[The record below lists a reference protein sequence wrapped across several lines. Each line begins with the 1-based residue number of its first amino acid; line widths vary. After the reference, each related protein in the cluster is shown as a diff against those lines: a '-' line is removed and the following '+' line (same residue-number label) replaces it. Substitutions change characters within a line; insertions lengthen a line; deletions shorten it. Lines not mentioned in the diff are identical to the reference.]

1 VGRIDRFA
9 LSLARPLPLSLA
21 LRLGELEGRALQRA
35 GRRGPST
42 GEVADLFG
50 LAPAEASGVAA
61 ALSGSSTR
69 TRNLWAKTR
78 DCPGPAR
85 GLVEVVVDGDGP
97 VGSGPAVFVGA
108 PWGPHPGSVSV
119 LVERADMRF
128 ILNLAPSRAQRWGVV
143 LLRPGQA
150 PGASAVALKAAVDHL
165 GDGGAVALALR
176 AAPPR
181 SGVECSFFG
190 RRLMVARGAAALAR
204 RSGAPLVPVTCSW
217 VPGRRP
223 LEVRFHRPLL
233 AAAGI
238 GNLQLADTEVM
249 QRLLAVFEATVRST
263 PERGDRR
270 LVALAAPAR
279 R

>member
-1 VGRIDRFA
+1 VGRIDRFT

-42 GEVADLFG
+42 GDVADLFG
-50 LAPAEASGVAA
+50 LAPTEASGVAA
-61 ALSGSSTR
+61 ALSGSSAR

-78 DCPGPAR
+78 DSPVPAR
-85 GLVEVVVDGDGP
+85 SLVEVVVDGDAP

-108 PWGPHPGSVSV
+108 PWGPLAGAASV
-119 LVERADMRF
+119 LVERADIRF
-128 ILNLAPSRAQRWGVV
+128 MLNLAPSQAQQWGMA
-143 LLRPGQA
+143 LLRPGPE

-165 GDGGAVALALR
+165 GDGGAVALPLR
-176 AAPPR
+176 AALSR
-181 SGVECSFFG
+181 AGVECSFFG

-217 VPGRRP
+217 VRGRRP

-233 AAAGI
+233 ADTGI
-238 GNLQLADTEVM
+238 GNLERRDAEMM